1 MGIAKRVRWGVVGS
15 GGIARRRTI
24 PEGFIAARN
33 AHLVAVFGTNSAT
46 NQEVAKEFGAL
57 AAPSLEALLASD
69 IEAVYIASPVQAH
82 QEQTLACAS
91 AGKHVLCEKPLG
103 RTVAEAEEM
112 TASCQEAGVQFG
124 AAFMM
129 RFQAQHQAAA
139 QLIGSGRLGKPVYAR
154 VQLSCWYPPIENAW
168 RQDPALGGGGSLIDM
183 GSHCIDLLEMFF
195 GQVQKVSCFTNRTIH
210 GYASEDSAVALLHFA
225 NGALGTVDT
234 FFCIQDQS
242 SKNALELYGSKGS
255 ILASGT
261 IGQGS
266 KGEML
271 AYLQS
276 EDSSYKPQQERHS
289 DGGLQIAPEPQN
301 IYRAEVEAFSQA
313 LLGGTPNPLNAQL
326 GLRSQKAIAAC
337 YESARTGCAVAIG
350 N

>member
-1 MGIAKRVRWGVVGS
+1 MD
-15 GGIARRRTI
+15 
-24 PEGFIAARN
+24 
-33 AHLVAVFGTNSAT
+33 
-46 NQEVAKEFGAL
+46 L
-57 AAPSLEALLASD
+57 A
-69 IEAVYIASPVQAH
+69 
-82 QEQTLACAS
+82 
-91 AGKHVLCEKPLG
+91 G
-103 RTVAEAEEM
+103 
-112 TASCQEAGVQFG
+112 
-124 AAFMM
+124 
-129 RFQAQHQAAA
+129 
-139 QLIGSGRLGKPVYAR
+139 
-154 VQLSCWYPPIENAW
+154 
-168 RQDPALGGGGSLIDM
+168 
-183 GSHCIDLLEMFF
+183 HCIDLVEMFF
-195 GQVQKVSCFTNRTIH
+195 GPLSRVSCFLNHMIH
-210 GYASEDSAVALLHFA
+210 SYATEDSAITLLHFA

-234 FFCIQDQS
+234 FFCIQDKC

-276 EDSSYKPQQERHS
+276 EDSSYQPQQERHS